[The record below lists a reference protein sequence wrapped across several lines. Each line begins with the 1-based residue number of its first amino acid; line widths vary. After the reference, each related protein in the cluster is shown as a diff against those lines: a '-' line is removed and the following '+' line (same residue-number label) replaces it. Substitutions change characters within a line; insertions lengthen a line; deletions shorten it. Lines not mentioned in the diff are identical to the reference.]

1 MFRSRGE
8 NLRAV
13 YILLF
18 LNVAFFLLENQDP
31 AKYAALFSF
40 DWPAIQAGE
49 VWRLFTYQF
58 THAGSGMVRALSLFI
73 TLLLLYMMGA
83 ALEEEWG
90 TRHFLTIFFLST
102 LGSAAIGAWLG
113 IVLMGTY
120 FVYFTLLFIYAAAF
134 PQQTFYLFMMIP
146 VRVRVLAFF
155 ALAVLVYGVVSGG
168 ATNLAALAGA
178 AAAYVYYLSQ
188 RVRIA
193 PIAAAV
199 RSAPAKVVEDAPRMK
214 VDVVAVQNGS
224 RYAAIRQ
231 ALAGGNEPELDRI
244 AKQCESEIVAGVNIC
259 PPADYKPDNADGYC
273 IRCEGFAECSVRY
286 IGMHRASRPSAAPL
300 AMPGEAVKL

>member
-8 NLRAV
+8 NHRAV
-13 YILLF
+13 YVLLF
-18 LNVAFFLLENQDP
+18 LNVAFFLFENQDP
-31 AKYAALFSF
+31 TKYAMLFGFEWDAVQS
-40 DWPAIQAGE
+40 GE
-49 VWRLFTYQF
+49 LWRLVTYQF
-58 THAGSGMVRALSLFI
+58 THTGNGMIRALSLFI

-90 TRHFLTIFFLST
+90 TRHFLAIFVLST
-102 LGSAAIGAWLG
+102 LGSAGFAAVLG
-113 IVLMGTY
+113 IPLMGTY

-134 PQQTFYLFMMIP
+134 PYQTFYLFMMIP

-155 ALAVLVYGVVSGG
+155 ALAVLVYGVISGG
-168 ATNLAALAGA
+168 MTNLAALGGA
-178 AAAYVYYLSQ
+178 ALAYGYYLTQ
-188 RVRIA
+188 RVARIA
-193 PIAAAV
+193 PVAV
-199 RSAPAKVVEDAPRMK
+199 AETASEAPRMK

-231 ALAGGNEPELDRI
+231 ALANGNESELDRI

-259 PPADYKPDNADGYC
+259 PPADYKPDNPDGYC

-286 IGMHRASRPSAAPL
+286 VRAHRSAARTAP
-300 AMPGEAVKL
+300 AMTLPKPTV